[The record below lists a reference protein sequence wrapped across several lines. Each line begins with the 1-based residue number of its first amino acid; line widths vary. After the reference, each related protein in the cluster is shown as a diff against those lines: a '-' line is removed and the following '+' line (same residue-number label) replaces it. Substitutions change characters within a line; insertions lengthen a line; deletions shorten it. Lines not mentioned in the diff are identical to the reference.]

1 MATAINPSI
10 ALIDPTSSLYSTYM
24 SLYNMFFN
32 AQDSGTVIAD
42 SDIDIKLKNSAYG
55 FAIVIDNGGGGGG
68 SNEYLLKSGGDLF
81 GLLRANY
88 GFEGG
93 IDNHRIANFFKEAVL
108 DEIGNIASYK
118 YGLNIEG
125 DIRVGGQGLFI
136 DGENIIQYNQNTGKL
151 IFHPGDSSIFNGSVG
166 FNTDILIGNELGSGV
181 FIDPSGIKVNNNIAY
196 HAGNSNLSTVDWTA
210 KNLNVHGSLEVKLS
224 SMFLGN
230 IEAINGASLGYAGV
244 EYVSINSDRLVS
256 FNANL
261 NFGTNYGVKIGAH
274 PVLMRYGDY
283 GVELNA
289 AGGDLFL
296 GNQSTLKTRMMTN
309 LSDNTGNKIVM
320 TSHGGI
326 SAWDYFKARHNN
338 SDVLLETYQNN
349 NVLAD
354 TGVAINKMI
363 KFGVDGPRF
372 YANGYQ
378 LNVLSKTLYQQN
390 EATPAHINEHI
401 TSLQTLPS
409 VSYYKELNRDSDS
422 VFFNTS
428 ADFYVFNKQIDS
440 VNGFGISGS
449 PTKLTSNALFFT
461 NESYLLHV
469 TGGIKHYGNAYFL
482 GDISSE
488 SFASGFSGYGWA
500 LRHNITTGNY
510 ALTTDELTVRKKMR
524 VYELEVQTIKGT
536 NGALWI
542 SDSCSGDSVEKL

>member
-1 MATAINPSI
+1 MATEINPNI
-10 ALIDPTSSLYSTYM
+10 ALIDPASSLYSTYM

-32 AQDSGTVIAD
+32 AQDSGTVISG

-55 FAIVIDNGGGGGG
+55 FAIVIDNNGAGGS
-68 SNEYLLKSGGDLF
+68 SNEYLLKSGGDIF

-93 IDNHRIANFFKEAVL
+93 IDNHRVANFFKEAVL
-108 DEIGNIASYK
+108 DEIGNIVSHK

-224 SMFLGN
+224 SIFLGN

-244 EYVSINSDRLVS
+244 EYVSMNSDRLVL

-261 NFGTNYGVKIGAH
+261 NFGTNYGVKIGAN

-289 AGGDLFL
+289 SGGDLFL
-296 GNQSTLKTRMMTN
+296 GNQSTLKTRMMAN

-320 TSHGGI
+320 TPHGGI
-326 SAWDYFKARHNN
+326 SAWDYFEARHNN

-349 NVLAD
+349 NVLTD

-378 LNVLSKTLYQQN
+378 LNVLSKTLYQQSG
-390 EATPAHINEHI
+390 ATPAHINEYT

-428 ADFYVFNKQIDS
+428 ADFYVFNKQVDS

-536 NGALWI
+536 NGALWV